1 MSEYLD
7 GFKGE
12 FNKIIEHFKQE
23 LSSLRIGRAA
33 PALVEHLPV
42 LAYGASTPLIHLAS
56 IQAPEPRS
64 LVIQVWDKNLVK
76 EVQKAIIESDL
87 GLNPNIEG
95 NIIRLNMPPL
105 TEETRQEV
113 IKKLHQKM
121 EAARIKIRN
130 QREKVKESVVALER
144 NKVISEDDKFKRLA
158 ELDELVKSYN
168 LQIKELGDKK
178 EVEIK
183 TI

>member
-7 GFKGE
+7 SFKGD
-12 FNKIIEHFKQE
+12 FNKIIEHFKEE
-23 LSSLRIGRAA
+23 LGSLRIGRAT

-42 LAYGASTPLIHLAS
+42 MAYGASTPLIHLAS

-64 LVIQVWDKNLVK
+64 LVIQVWDKSLLK
-76 EVQKAIIESDL
+76 EVQKAILESDL

-95 NIIRLNMPPL
+95 NVIRLNMPPL

-121 EAARIKIRN
+121 EETRVKIRN
-130 QREKVKESVVALER
+130 QREKVKEAVLVLE
-144 NKVISEDDKFKRLA
+144 KDKAISEDDKFKRLS

-168 LQIKELGDKK
+168 QQIKELGEKK
-178 EVEIK
+178 EDEIK